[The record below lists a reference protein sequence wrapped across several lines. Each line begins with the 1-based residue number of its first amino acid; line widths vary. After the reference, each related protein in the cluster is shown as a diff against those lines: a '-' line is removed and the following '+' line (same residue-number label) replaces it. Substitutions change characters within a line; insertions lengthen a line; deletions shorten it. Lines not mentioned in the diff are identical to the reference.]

1 MIRSLILAAFFLL
14 GLGAEPLKPSDAFKL
29 NATAQS
35 DSVTLSFDIADGVY
49 LYQNEIKIFT
59 DGAEVT
65 NLINLPAAT
74 EYKDYKIYE
83 GKFSIT
89 VPLGLVLANAA
100 DSDDFVLSGD
110 FLGCTKSGFCY
121 QPQQF
126 GFSFKRAAEGYEI
139 GKISNSEL
147 KKYRKGANSAHISD
161 AYSAQSG
168 NLNFE
173 SNTAASGAAANSEAN
188 SHATGNSEASSHAA
202 ENSAASSA
210 ESAAVN
216 SDETSAQKTSRG
228 ANSISE
234 QDKILNVL
242 GGKSFIAAIAL
253 FFGYGVLLSL
263 SPCVYPLIPILSS
276 IIVAKTSSKPSAKK
290 SLAVSLAYIFGMA
303 SSYAILGAFVAVFG
317 QNLQGLLQTPP
328 ALILTSLIFAALA
341 LSMFGF
347 YEIRLPVRF
356 QSFLNSKSENAGGL
370 IGVFSMGLISAL
382 VVSPCISAPLA
393 GALVYIA
400 GSGDVLLGAAALFAL
415 GLGSGALLLVVG
427 LGGALPRPGAWMEA
441 VPKIFGFLLLFTA
454 VWISR
459 TLIGEN
465 LSLLIYAVLG
475 AIFAGFL
482 GLFDGGASGIK
493 RALALIIALYSAL
506 LLAGFASGAKDFSR
520 PLGDLIP
527 QSTRYSSGGLG
538 GESLQ
543 ASEFSRAK
551 NLSGAHFSFVHDLAQ
566 LRGEIENSKKPVI
579 VDFWASW
586 CKNCEQSERA
596 FADPALAGALDK
608 FSLLKI
614 DLSEDSEQNR
624 AIKAHFN
631 VFGPPTILFFKEGAE
646 ITSLRQIGSVNSE
659 KLAEILSEI

>member
-83 GKFSIT
+83 GKFSIA
-89 VPLGLVLANAA
+89 VPLGLVLANTA
-100 DSDDFVLSGD
+100 DSDDFVLNGD

-126 GFSFKRAAEGYEI
+126 GFSFKRVVEGYQI
-139 GKISNSEL
+139 SKISNSEL
-147 KKYRKGANSAHISD
+147 KKYRSGVNSAQISA

-168 NLNFE
+168 TSNFE
-173 SNTAASGAAANSEAN
+173 SNTAASGAAANFEAN
-188 SHATGNSEASSHAA
+188 SQVTG
-202 ENSAASSA
+202 NSAASSA
-210 ESAAVN
+210 ENAAVN
-216 SDETSAQKTSRG
+216 SDESSAHKNPRG

-341 LSMFGF
+341 FSMFGF
-347 YEIRLPVRF
+347 YEIRLPARF

-427 LGGALPRPGAWMEA
+427 LGGALPRPGTWMEA

-482 GLFDGGASGIK
+482 GLFDGDASGIK
-493 RALALIIALYSAL
+493 RALALVIALYSAL
-506 LLAGFASGAKDFSR
+506 LLAGFASGAKDFSK
-520 PLGDLIP
+520 PLGNLIP
-527 QSTRYSSGGLG
+527 QNVRYSRGGLG
-538 GESLQ
+538 GEGLQ
-543 ASEFSRAK
+543 ADEISSAQNF
-551 NLSGAHFSFVHDLAQ
+551 SGAHFSFVHDLAQ

-646 ITSLRQIGSVNSE
+646 IANLRQIGSVNSE

>member
-29 NATAQS
+29 NAAAQS

-49 LYQNEIKIFT
+49 LYQNEIKIFIG
-59 DGAEVT
+59 GAEVT

-83 GKFSIT
+83 GNFSVT
-89 VPLGLVLANAA
+89 VPLGLVLANAV
-100 DSDDFVLSGD
+100 DSDNFVLNGD

-126 GFSFKRAAEGYEI
+126 GFSFKRVVEGYEI
-139 GKISNSEL
+139 SKISNSEL
-147 KKYRKGANSAHISD
+147 KRYRNAANSAQISAAD
-161 AYSAQSG
+161 GAQSG
-168 NLNFE
+168 TVNFK
-173 SNTAASGAAANSEAN
+173 SNSQASGAETDSLAN
-188 SHATGNSEASSHAA
+188 SHAAG
-202 ENSAASSA
+202 NSAASSA
-210 ESAAVN
+210 KNAALN
-216 SDETSAQKTSRG
+216 SDESSAHKNPH

-276 IIVAKTSSKPSAKK
+276 IIVAKTSSKPSAKT

-317 QNLQGLLQTPP
+317 QNLQGLLQTPL

-347 YEIRLPVRF
+347 YEIRLPARF
-356 QSFLNSKSENAGGL
+356 QNFLNSKSEKSGGL

-482 GLFDGGASGIK
+482 GLFDGGAGGIK
-493 RALALIIALYSAL
+493 RALALVIALYSAL

-520 PLGDLIP
+520 PLGNLIP
-527 QSTRYSSGGLG
+527 QNARYSRGGLG
-538 GESLQ
+538 GEGLQ
-543 ASEFSRAK
+543 AGEISSAQNF
-551 NLSGAHFSFVHDLAQ
+551 SGAHFLFVRDLAQ

-631 VFGPPTILFFKEGAE
+631 VFGPPTILFFKEGSE
-646 ITSLRQIGSVNSE
+646 IASLRQIGSVNSE

>member
-1 MIRSLILAAFFLL
+1 MIRSLILAAFLLL
-14 GLGAEPLKPSDAFKL
+14 GLGAEPLKLSDAFKL
-29 NATAQS
+29 NAAAQS
-35 DSVTLSFDIADGVY
+35 DGVTLSFDIADGVY
-49 LYQNEIKIFT
+49 LYQNEIKIFIG
-59 DGAEVT
+59 GAEVT

-83 GKFSIT
+83 GKFSIA

-100 DSDDFVLSGD
+100 NSDDFVLNGD

-147 KKYRKGANSAHISD
+147 KKYRKGANSAQ
-161 AYSAQSG
+161 ASADMQSG
-168 NLNFE
+168 AVNFE
-173 SNTAASGAAANSEAN
+173 SNTAASGAEA
-188 SHATGNSEASSHAA
+188 NSEASSQAA
-202 ENSAASSA
+202 ANSAASSA
-210 ESAAVN
+210 ENAAVN

-242 GGKSFIAAIAL
+242 SGKSFIAAIAL

-341 LSMFGF
+341 FSMFGF
-347 YEIRLPVRF
+347 YEIRLPARF

-482 GLFDGGASGIK
+482 GLFDGGAGGIK
-493 RALALIIALYSAL
+493 RALALVIALYSAL

-520 PLGDLIP
+520 PLGNLIP

-551 NLSGAHFSFVHDLAQ
+551 NLSGAHFSFVRDLAQ

-608 FSLLKI
+608 FSLFKI

-646 ITSLRQIGSVNSE
+646 IASLRQIGSVNSE

>member
-29 NATAQS
+29 NVAAQS

-49 LYQNEIKIFT
+49 LYQNEIKIFIG
-59 DGAEVT
+59 GAEVT

-83 GKFSIT
+83 GKFSIA
-89 VPLGLVLANAA
+89 VPLGLVLANTA

-110 FLGCTKSGFCY
+110 FLGCTKAGFCY

-126 GFSFKRAAEGYEI
+126 GFSFKRVVEGYQI
-139 GKISNSEL
+139 SKISNSEL
-147 KKYRKGANSAHISD
+147 KKYRSGGNSTQIS
-161 AYSAQSG
+161 ASYSAQG
-168 NLNFE
+168 GAVNFK
-173 SNTAASGAAANSEAN
+173 SNTTAAGSETDSVAD
-188 SHATGNSEASSHAA
+188 SHAA
-202 ENSAASSA
+202 GNSAASSA
-210 ESAAVN
+210 ENAAVN
-216 SDETSAQKTSRG
+216 SHQTSAHKNPH

-276 IIVAKTSSKPSAKK
+276 IIVAKTSSKPSART

-317 QNLQGLLQTPP
+317 QNLQGLLQTPL

-347 YEIRLPVRF
+347 YEIRLPARF
-356 QSFLNSKSENAGGL
+356 QSFLNSKSEKSGGL

-482 GLFDGGASGIK
+482 GLFDGDAGGIK
-493 RALALIIALYSAL
+493 RALALVIALYSAL
-506 LLAGFASGAKDFSR
+506 LLTGFASGAKDFSR
-520 PLGDLIP
+520 PLGNLIP
-527 QSTRYSSGGLG
+527 QNARYFEGSLDSEG
-538 GESLQ
+538 LQ
-543 ASEFSRAK
+543 AGEISSAQNF
-551 NLSGAHFSFVHDLAQ
+551 SGAHFSFVRDLAQ
-566 LRGEIENSKKPVI
+566 LQGEIENSKKPVI

-646 ITSLRQIGSVNSE
+646 IASLRQIGSVNSE

>member
-1 MIRSLILAAFFLL
+1 MIRSLILAALFLL

-29 NATAQS
+29 NVAAQS

-49 LYQNEIKIFT
+49 LYQNEIKIFIG
-59 DGAEVT
+59 GAEVT

-83 GKFSIT
+83 GKFSIA

-100 DSDDFVLSGD
+100 DSDDFVLNGD

-126 GFSFKRAAEGYEI
+126 GFSFKRVVEGYKI
-139 GKISNSEL
+139 SKISNSEL
-147 KKYRKGANSAHISD
+147 KRYRSGVNFAHISD
-161 AYSAQSG
+161 TYSAQSG
-168 NLNFE
+168 AVNFK
-173 SNTAASGAAANSEAN
+173 SNTTAAGAETDSMAD
-188 SHATGNSEASSHAA
+188 SHVAG
-202 ENSAASSA
+202 NSAASSA
-210 ESAAVN
+210 ENAALN
-216 SDETSAQKTSRG
+216 SDEASTHKNPH

-520 PLGDLIP
+520 PLGNLIP

-551 NLSGAHFSFVHDLAQ
+551 NLSGAHFSLMRDLAQ
-566 LRGEIENSKKPVI
+566 LQGEIENSKKPVI

-586 CKNCEQSERA
+586 CKNY
-596 FADPALAGALDK
+596 
-608 FSLLKI
+608 
-614 DLSEDSEQNR
+614 DS
-624 AIKAHFN
+624 
-631 VFGPPTILFFKEGAE
+631 VF
-646 ITSLRQIGSVNSE
+646 
-659 KLAEILSEI
+659 

>member
-29 NATAQS
+29 DATAQS
-35 DSVTLSFDIADGVY
+35 DSVTLSFDIADGIY
-49 LYQNEIKIFT
+49 LYQNEIKIFI

-83 GKFSIT
+83 GKFSIA

-100 DSDDFVLSGD
+100 DSDDFVLNGD

-126 GFSFKRAAEGYEI
+126 GFSFKRVVEGYEI
-139 GKISNSEL
+139 SKISNSEL
-147 KKYRKGANSAHISD
+147 KRYRSGANSAHISD
-161 AYSAQSG
+161 TYSAQSG

-173 SNTAASGAAANSEAN
+173 SNTVASGAEAN
-188 SHATGNSEASSHAA
+188 SLANSYAA
-202 ENSAASSA
+202 GNSAASSA

-216 SDETSAQKTSRG
+216 SDEASAQKTSRG

-341 LSMFGF
+341 FSMFGF
-347 YEIRLPVRF
+347 YEIRLPARF

-400 GSGDVLLGAAALFAL
+400 GSGNVLLGAAALFAL

-454 VWISR
+454 VWILR

-482 GLFDGGASGIK
+482 GLFDGGAGGIK
-493 RALALIIALYSAL
+493 RALALVIALYSAL

-520 PLGDLIP
+520 PLGNLIP
-527 QSTRYSSGGLG
+527 QSTRYSSGGPG

-543 ASEFSRAK
+543 AGEISRAK
-551 NLSGAHFSFVHDLAQ
+551 NLSGAHFSFVRDLAQ

-624 AIKAHFN
+624 AIKTHFN

-646 ITSLRQIGSVNSE
+646 IASLRQIGSVNSE

>member
-1 MIRSLILAAFFLL
+1 MIRSLILTAFFLL

-49 LYQNEIKIFT
+49 LYQNEIKIFIG
-59 DGAEVT
+59 GAEVT

-83 GKFSIT
+83 GNFSIT

-100 DSDDFVLSGD
+100 DSDDFVLNGD

-126 GFSFKRAAEGYEI
+126 GFSFKRVVEGYQI
-139 GKISNSEL
+139 SKISNSEL
-147 KKYRKGANSAHISD
+147 KRYRSGVNSAQIPAS
-161 AYSAQSG
+161 YSAQG
-168 NLNFE
+168 GAVNFK
-173 SNTAASGAAANSEAN
+173 SNTAAAGAETDSVAD
-188 SHATGNSEASSHAA
+188 SHAA
-202 ENSAASSA
+202 GNSAVSSA
-210 ESAAVN
+210 ENAAVN
-216 SDETSAQKTSRG
+216 SHQTSAHKNPH

-242 GGKSFIAAIAL
+242 SGKSFIAAIAL

-341 LSMFGF
+341 FSMFGF
-347 YEIRLPVRF
+347 YEIRLPARF

-415 GLGSGALLLVVG
+415 GLGSGVLLLVVG

-454 VWISR
+454 VWILR

-493 RALALIIALYSAL
+493 RALALVIALYSAL

-520 PLGDLIP
+520 PLGNLIP

-538 GESLQ
+538 GEGLQ
-543 ASEFSRAK
+543 ADEISSAQNF
-551 NLSGAHFSFVHDLAQ
+551 SGAHFSFVHDLAQ

-624 AIKAHFN
+624 AIKTHFN

-646 ITSLRQIGSVNSE
+646 IASLRQIGSVNSE

>member
-29 NATAQS
+29 NVAAQS

-49 LYQNEIKIFT
+49 LYQNEIKIFIG
-59 DGAEVT
+59 GAEVT

-83 GKFSIT
+83 GKFSIV

-100 DSDDFVLSGD
+100 DSDDFVLNGD
-110 FLGCTKSGFCY
+110 FLGCTKAGFCY

-126 GFSFKRAAEGYEI
+126 GFSFKRVVEGYQI
-139 GKISNSEL
+139 SKISNSEL
-147 KKYRKGANSAHISD
+147 KRYRSGGNSAQISA

-168 NLNFE
+168 TSNFK
-173 SNTAASGAAANSEAN
+173 SNAVASGTEANSLAN
-188 SHATGNSEASSHAA
+188 SHAAG
-202 ENSAASSA
+202 NSAASSA
-210 ESAAVN
+210 ENAALN
-216 SDETSAQKTSRG
+216 SDEASTHKNPH

-276 IIVAKTSSKPSAKK
+276 IIVAKTSSKPSART
-290 SLAVSLAYIFGMA
+290 SLTVSLAYIFGMA

-341 LSMFGF
+341 FSMFGF
-347 YEIRLPVRF
+347 YEIRLPARF
-356 QSFLNSKSENAGGL
+356 QSFLNSKSENTGGL

-427 LGGALPRPGAWMEA
+427 FGGALPRPGAWMEA

-482 GLFDGGASGIK
+482 GLFDGGAGGIK
-493 RALALIIALYSAL
+493 RALALVIALYSAL
-506 LLAGFASGAKDFSR
+506 LLTGFASGAKDFSR
-520 PLGDLIP
+520 PLGNLIP
-527 QSTRYSSGGLG
+527 QNARYSRGGLD
-538 GESLQ
+538 ESLQ
-543 ASEFSRAK
+543 MGEIFRAQ
-551 NLSGAHFSFVHDLAQ
+551 NFGGAHFSFVRDLAQ

-646 ITSLRQIGSVNSE
+646 IASLRQIGSVNSE
-659 KLAEILSEI
+659 KLAEILTEI

>member
-1 MIRSLILAAFFLL
+1 MIRSLILAAFLLL

-29 NATAQS
+29 NAAAQS
-35 DSVTLSFDIADGVY
+35 DGVTLSFDIADGVY
-49 LYQNEIKIFT
+49 LYQNEIKIFIG
-59 DGAEVT
+59 GAEVT

-83 GKFSIT
+83 GKFSIA

-100 DSDDFVLSGD
+100 DSDDFVLNGD

-126 GFSFKRAAEGYEI
+126 GFSFKRVVEGYEI
-139 GKISNSEL
+139 SKISNSEL
-147 KKYRKGANSAHISD
+147 KRYRSGVNFAQISAAD
-161 AYSAQSG
+161 SAQSG
-168 NLNFE
+168 AVNFK
-173 SNTAASGAAANSEAN
+173 SNTTAAGAETDSMAD
-188 SHATGNSEASSHAA
+188 SHVVG
-202 ENSAASSA
+202 NSAASSA
-210 ESAAVN
+210 ESAALN

-242 GGKSFIAAIAL
+242 SGKSFIAAIAL

-341 LSMFGF
+341 FSMFGF
-347 YEIRLPVRF
+347 YEIRLPARF

-482 GLFDGGASGIK
+482 GLFDGGAGGIK
-493 RALALIIALYSAL
+493 RALALVIALYSAL

-520 PLGDLIP
+520 PLGNLIP

-551 NLSGAHFSFVHDLAQ
+551 NLSGAHFSFVRDLAQ

-608 FSLLKI
+608 FSLFKI

-646 ITSLRQIGSVNSE
+646 IASLRQIGSVNSE

>member
-1 MIRSLILAAFFLL
+1 MIRSLILTAFFLL

-35 DSVTLSFDIADGVY
+35 DSVTLSFDVADGIY

-83 GKFSIT
+83 GKFSIV

-100 DSDDFVLSGD
+100 NSDNFVLNGD

-147 KKYRKGANSAHISD
+147 KRYRSGVNFAHISD
-161 AYSAQSG
+161 TYSAQSG
-168 NLNFE
+168 AVNFK
-173 SNTAASGAAANSEAN
+173 SNTAAAGAETDSVAD
-188 SHATGNSEASSHAA
+188 SHAA
-202 ENSAASSA
+202 GNSAVSSA
-210 ESAAVN
+210 ENAAVN
-216 SDETSAQKTSRG
+216 SHQTSAHKNPH

-242 GGKSFIAAIAL
+242 SGKSFIAAIAL

-347 YEIRLPVRF
+347 YEIRLPARF

-482 GLFDGGASGIK
+482 GLFDGSASGIK

-520 PLGDLIP
+520 PLGNLIP
-527 QSTRYSSGGLG
+527 QSTRYSSGGPG

-543 ASEFSRAK
+543 AGEISSAQNFG
-551 NLSGAHFSFVHDLAQ
+551 GAHFSFVHDLAQ
-566 LRGEIENSKKPVI
+566 LRGKIENSKKPVI

-646 ITSLRQIGSVNSE
+646 IANLRQIGSVNSE
-659 KLAEILSEI
+659 KLAEILTEI

>member
-1 MIRSLILAAFFLL
+1 MIRSLILTAFFLL

-29 NATAQS
+29 DATAQS
-35 DSVTLSFDIADGVY
+35 DSVTLSFDIADGIY

-83 GKFSIT
+83 GKFSIA
-89 VPLGLVLANAA
+89 VPLGLALANAA
-100 DSDDFVLSGD
+100 DSDDFVLNGD

-126 GFSFKRAAEGYEI
+126 GFSFKRAAKGYKI

-147 KKYRKGANSAHISD
+147 KRYRKGANSAHISD
-161 AYSAQSG
+161 TYSAQSG

-173 SNTAASGAAANSEAN
+173 SNTAASGAEANSEAN
-188 SHATGNSEASSHAA
+188 SHATA
-202 ENSAASSA
+202 NSAASSA

-216 SDETSAQKTSRG
+216 SDETSAHKNPRG
-228 ANSISE
+228 VNSISE
-234 QDKILNVL
+234 QDKILNIL
-242 GGKSFIAAIAL
+242 SGKSFIAAIAL

-341 LSMFGF
+341 FSMFGF
-347 YEIRLPVRF
+347 YEIRLPARF

-400 GSGDVLLGAAALFAL
+400 GSGDVLLGATALFAL

-459 TLIGEN
+459 ALIGEN

-482 GLFDGGASGIK
+482 GLFDGGAGGIK

-520 PLGDLIP
+520 PLGNLIP
-527 QSTRYSSGGLG
+527 QSTRYSSGGPG

-543 ASEFSRAK
+543 ASEISRAK

-596 FADPALAGALDK
+596 FADPALAGTLDK

-631 VFGPPTILFFKEGAE
+631 VFGPPTILFFKEGSE
-646 ITSLRQIGSVNSE
+646 IASLRQIGSVNSE

>member
-1 MIRSLILAAFFLL
+1 MIRSLILAAFLLL

-29 NATAQS
+29 NVAAQS

-49 LYQNEIKIFT
+49 LYQNEIKIFIG
-59 DGAEVT
+59 GAEVT

-83 GKFSIT
+83 GKFSIA

-100 DSDDFVLSGD
+100 DSDDFVLNGD

-126 GFSFKRAAEGYEI
+126 GFSFKRVVEGYHI
-139 GKISNSEL
+139 SKISNSEL
-147 KKYRKGANSAHISD
+147 KKYRSGVNSAQIS
-161 AYSAQSG
+161 ASYNTQSG
-168 NLNFE
+168 TVNFK
-173 SNTAASGAAANSEAN
+173 SNAAAAGAETDFLAN
-188 SHATGNSEASSHAA
+188 SHAAG
-202 ENSAASSA
+202 NSAASSA
-210 ESAAVN
+210 ENAALN
-216 SDETSAQKTSRG
+216 SDEASTHKNPH

-276 IIVAKTSSKPSAKK
+276 IIVAKTSSKPSAKT

-341 LSMFGF
+341 FSMFGF
-347 YEIRLPVRF
+347 YEIRLPARF

-400 GSGDVLLGAAALFAL
+400 GSGEVLLGAAALFAL

-482 GLFDGGASGIK
+482 GLFDGGAGGIK
-493 RALALIIALYSAL
+493 RALALVIALYSAL

-520 PLGDLIP
+520 PLGNLIP
-527 QSTRYSSGGLG
+527 QNARYSRDGL

-543 ASEFSRAK
+543 PGEISSAQNF
-551 NLSGAHFSFVHDLAQ
+551 SGAHFSFVRDLAQ
-566 LRGEIENSKKPVI
+566 LQGEIENSKKPVI

-608 FSLLKI
+608 FSLFKI

-646 ITSLRQIGSVNSE
+646 IASLRQIGSVNSE
-659 KLAEILSEI
+659 KLAEILTEI

>member
-1 MIRSLILAAFFLL
+1 MIRSLILAAFLLL

-29 NATAQS
+29 NVAAKS

-49 LYQNEIKIFT
+49 LYQNEIKIFIG
-59 DGAEVT
+59 GAEVT

-83 GKFSIT
+83 GKFSIA
-89 VPLGLVLANAA
+89 VPLGLVLANTA

-110 FLGCTKSGFCY
+110 FLGCTKAGFCY

-126 GFSFKRAAEGYEI
+126 GFSFKRVVEGYQI
-139 GKISNSEL
+139 SKISNSEL
-147 KKYRKGANSAHISD
+147 KKYRSGGNSTQIS
-161 AYSAQSG
+161 ASYSAQG
-168 NLNFE
+168 GAVNFK
-173 SNTAASGAAANSEAN
+173 SNTTAAGSETDSVAD
-188 SHATGNSEASSHAA
+188 SHAA
-202 ENSAASSA
+202 GNSAASSA
-210 ESAAVN
+210 ENAAVN
-216 SDETSAQKTSRG
+216 SHQTSAHKNPH

-276 IIVAKTSSKPSAKK
+276 IIVAKTSSKPSART

-317 QNLQGLLQTPP
+317 QNLQGLLQTPL

-347 YEIRLPVRF
+347 YEIRLPARF
-356 QSFLNSKSENAGGL
+356 QSFLNSKSEKSGGL

-506 LLAGFASGAKDFSR
+506 LLAGFASGARDFSR
-520 PLGDLIP
+520 PLGNLIP
-527 QSTRYSSGGLG
+527 QNARYSRGGLD
-538 GESLQ
+538 ESLQ
-543 ASEFSRAK
+543 MGEISRAQ
-551 NLSGAHFSFVHDLAQ
+551 NFSGAHFSFVRDLAQ
-566 LRGEIENSKKPVI
+566 LQGEIENSKKPVI

-614 DLSEDSEQNR
+614 DLSEDSEQNM

-646 ITSLRQIGSVNSE
+646 IANLRQIGSVNSE
-659 KLAEILSEI
+659 KLAEILTEI